1 MAEAETPS
9 PLLRCVHK
17 CLNPSSSPLELGGSV
32 SSVGPKLR
40 RSSKEHA
47 GRNRAEKTLGY
58 KYLLVSEYVARRKRF
73 PGAAP
78 YCAEWAAHN
87 LAIFLEHQSY
97 IEDPATVRPRL
108 DRCLAER
115 FA

>member
-1 MAEAETPS
+1 MA
-9 PLLRCVHK
+9 
-17 CLNPSSSPLELGGSV
+17 GSIPIV
-32 SSVGPKLR
+32 
-40 RSSKEHA
+40 SSKEHA

-58 KYLLVSEYVARRKRF
+58 KYLLVSEYVARRRRF

-78 YCAEWAAHN
+78 YCAEWADHN
-87 LAIFLEHQSY
+87 LAIFLEHPSY
-97 IEDPATVRPRL
+97 IEDPTTVRPRL